1 MRTTIMTNVRI
12 SPKRSLWRL
21 AVAAL
26 LMALVA
32 PAQARERGPIST
44 EYGELHYVDV
54 ESRRLVIDDQTKF
67 YGPEIRIK
75 GRRGNTVASVADL
88 APGTPLE
95 YVQHWRDRVWFVVSI
110 RVLDELPA
118 INDEEE
124 GEHR

>member
-1 MRTTIMTNVRI
+1 MRTIIMTNARM
-12 SPKRSLWRL
+12 SAQRSLSRL
-21 AVAAL
+21 AVAVL
-26 LMALVA
+26 LVA
-32 PAQARERGPIST
+32 FLAPSAARDRGPIST

-67 YGPEIRIK
+67 YGPEITIR

-95 YVQHWRDRVWFVVSI
+95 YVQHWRDRLWFVVSI

-118 INDEEE
+118 ANDEEE

>member
-1 MRTTIMTNVRI
+1 MSNARIALRT
-12 SPKRSLWRL
+12 SLWRL
-21 AVAAL
+21 AATAL
-26 LMALVA
+26 LIACLA
-32 PAQARERGPIST
+32 PVQARERGPIST

-54 ESRRLVIDDQTKF
+54 EARRLVIDDQTKF
-67 YGPEIRIK
+67 YGPEITIT

-95 YVQHWRDRVWFVVSI
+95 YVQHWRDRLWFVVSI

-118 INDEEE
+118 ANDEEE

>member
-1 MRTTIMTNVRI
+1 MRTTIMMNTRMFPQR
-12 SPKRSLWRL
+12 SPWRL
-21 AVAAL
+21 AFAVLLIAAL
-26 LMALVA
+26 A

-54 ESRRLVIDDQTKF
+54 EARRLVIDDQTKF
-67 YGPEIRIK
+67 YGPEITIR

-95 YVQHWRDRVWFVVSI
+95 YVQHWRDHLWFVVSI

-118 INDEEE
+118 ANDEEE
-124 GEHR
+124 GEQR